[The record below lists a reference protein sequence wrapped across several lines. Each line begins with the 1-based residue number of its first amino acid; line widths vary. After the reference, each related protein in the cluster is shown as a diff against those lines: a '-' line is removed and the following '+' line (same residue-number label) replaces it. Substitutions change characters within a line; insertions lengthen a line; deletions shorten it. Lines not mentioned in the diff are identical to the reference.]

1 MSSCL
6 ARNRSTRPAQRSS
19 ALGLVGPLIVATVST
34 VGCYSYRPL
43 GTTAVPAKAE
53 VRFEFTPAGA
63 DALRDAAGYTMRQ
76 LDGYVVQAFAD
87 SAVLVKPNS
96 IVTVDGDVLPWR
108 RGDLLVPWRTV
119 AQSQQRTMDK
129 RRSRG
134 FAAVMGAVFT
144 GVVYFA
150 LRSIAGG
157 GGSTV
162 QPGGGAPE

>member
-1 MSSCL
+1 MGAAL
-6 ARNRSTRPAQRSS
+6 A
-19 ALGLVGPLIVATVST
+19 VS
-34 VGCYSYRPL
+34 VSLLAGCYSYKPL
-43 GTTAVPAKAE
+43 ASTSVPARSE
-53 VRFEFTPAGA
+53 VRLVFSADGGRQLRESAGFE
-63 DALRDAAGYTMRQ
+63 MRQ
-76 LDGYVVQAFAD
+76 LDGTVVRTLGD
-87 SAVLVKPNS
+87 SAVVMKPTALL
-96 IVTVDGDVLPWR
+96 TVDGDELPWR